1 MQFGV
6 ALRRAVAV
14 APAVIAAVAVGA
26 CGSSDGKSGGSGGQS
41 AQASVN
47 PKLKGTL
54 TIGAVVPLT
63 GSSATIGKDQQR
75 GIQLAVDK
83 INAQGGVLGK
93 KLEAKVE
100 DSEGSAPASVQ
111 AARKL
116 VSVDHVPVVLGE
128 YSSGNT
134 VPIGKYLQKQ
144 HIVHIN
150 GGSSSPD
157 ISAIGDYS
165 FSTIGLDTIAGKF
178 MADKITAAGY
188 KKIAFLAP
196 NNSYG
201 SRLLDIAKT
210 AVPAAGGALVS
221 SVLYTE
227 GQSDYR
233 SELQRLKASN
243 PDMYVYT
250 AYGKEAATINKQAF
264 QLGIDPKKF
273 FGIYLSM
280 CIADS
285 DKRAVEGQQGM
296 DVNYIGPDGKAYED
310 AYKKKYGEGFT
321 STFSGYV
328 YDGVMLAAQAINK
341 AGSADPAKI
350 KDALAQIQGFK
361 GVTGDIAFDQDGQR
375 RQQPYLVGIVSNGQ
389 MTAEA
394 AVKGPQS

>member
-1 MQFGV
+1 MHFGV
-6 ALRRAVAV
+6 ALRRAAAL

-26 CGSSDGKSGGSGGQS
+26 CGSSDSKSGNSDGQS
-41 AQASVN
+41 AQAAAN

-75 GIQLAVDK
+75 GIKLAVDK
-83 INAQGGVLGK
+83 VNSEGGVLGK
-93 KLEAKVE
+93 KLEVRVE

-116 VSVDHVPVVLGE
+116 VSVDHAPVVLGE

-144 HIVHIN
+144 HVVHIN

-201 SRLLDIAKT
+201 SRLLDVAKQ
-210 AVPAAGGALVS
+210 AIPADGGALVS

-233 SELQRLKASN
+233 SELQRLKAAN

-250 AYGKEAATINKQAF
+250 AYGKEAATINKQAY

-273 FGIYLSM
+273 FGIYLTM

-296 DVNYIGPDGKAYED
+296 DVNYIGPDGQAYQD
-310 AYKKKYGEGFT
+310 AYKKAFGEDFK
-321 STFSGYV
+321 SSFSGYV
-328 YDGVMLAAQAINK
+328 YDGVMLAAQAIQK
-341 AGSADPAKI
+341 AGTAKPADI
-350 KDALAQIQGFK
+350 RDALAKIQAFK
-361 GVTGDIAFDQDGQR
+361 GATGDIAFDQDGQR
-375 RQQPYLVGIVSNGQ
+375 KEQPYLVGLVAGGAMKTES
-389 MTAEA
+389 
-394 AVKGPQS
+394 AVQGLQ

>member
-6 ALRRAVAV
+6 ALRRAVAM

-26 CGSSDGKSGGSGGQS
+26 CGSSGDKSSDS
-41 AQASVN
+41 ATAAKPVAAN
-47 PKLKGTL
+47 PALKGNV

-75 GIQLAVDK
+75 GIALAVDK
-83 INAQGGVLGK
+83 INSEGGVLGK
-93 KLEAKVE
+93 KLQVKIE

-116 VSVDHVPVVLGE
+116 VSVDHAPVVLGE

-144 HIVHIN
+144 NVVHIN
-150 GGSSSPD
+150 PGSSSPD

-165 FSTIGLDTIAGKF
+165 FSVIGLDTLAGKF
-178 MADKITAAGY
+178 MAEKLGQAGY
-188 KKIAFLAP
+188 KKVAFIAP

-201 SRLLDIAKT
+201 SRLLEVAKT
-210 AVPAAGGALVS
+210 AVPANGGQLVS

-233 SELQRLKASN
+233 SELQRLKSAN
-243 PDMYVYT
+243 PDVYVYT

-264 QLGIDPKKF
+264 QLGIDPKQF
-273 FGIYLSM
+273 FGIYLTM
-280 CIADS
+280 CAGDS

-296 DVNYIGPDGKAYED
+296 DVNYIGPDGKAYET
-310 AYKKKYGEGFT
+310 AYKAKYGEDFK
-321 STFSGYV
+321 SSFSGYV
-328 YDGVMLAAQAINK
+328 YDGVMLAAQAMNAAK
-341 AGSADPAKI
+341 STDPAKI
-350 KDALAQIQGFK
+350 KTALAQIQQFK
-361 GVTGDIAFDQDGQR
+361 GATGDIAFDKDGQR
-375 RQQPYLVGIVSNGQ
+375 LAQPYMLGVMAGGKMKQEPAVQGP
-389 MTAEA
+389 A
-394 AVKGPQS
+394 A